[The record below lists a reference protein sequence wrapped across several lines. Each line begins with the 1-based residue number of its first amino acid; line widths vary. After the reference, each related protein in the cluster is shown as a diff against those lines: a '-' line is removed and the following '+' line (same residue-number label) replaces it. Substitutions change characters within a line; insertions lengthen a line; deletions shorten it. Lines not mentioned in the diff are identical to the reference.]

1 MVSKK
6 VMVHNPSGLHA
17 RPAGML
23 AKAAGSCKSD
33 VTIVYGEKRVAAKSI
48 LKIMSAAIKCGSEI
62 EVQCNGE
69 NEEEDLKMLT
79 ELIESGLGE

>member
-6 VMVHNPSGLHA
+6 IMVHNPSGLHA

-23 AKAAGSCKSD
+23 AKAAGGCKSE
-33 VTIVYGEKRVAAKSI
+33 VTIVYGEKRIAAKSI

-62 EVQCNGE
+62 ELQCEGE
-69 NEEEDLKMLT
+69 NEKEDLNMLAGM
-79 ELIESGLGE
+79 IESGLGE